1 MNTKQIK
8 LSVLAVFAVAVVTIL
23 SFQNKVVMTVSADGD
38 VAAEYKSKCIACH
51 GAAAAKNY
59 DPAKTEAEHVQI
71 ILKGKTAAKPP
82 NMPGY
87 EAKGMTE
94 AQAKALAEYMQSLRT
109 ATPPSAS
116 TATAATIPAALD
128 DETAAFY
135 KKTCIG
141 CHGAT
146 ANKSF
151 DATKA
156 DDVLVNVVMTGKKGE
171 KPPNMPEYTSKGMTN
186 EKASAL
192 VAYMKSL
199 KQ

>member
-8 LSVLAVFAVAVVTIL
+8 FSVFAVFALAVVTIL
-23 SFQNKVVMTVSADGD
+23 SFQQKVVMTVSADGD

-59 DPAKTEAEHVQI
+59 DPAKSDAEHIQV

-94 AQAKALAEYMQSLRT
+94 AQAKALAEYMRGLRT
-109 ATPPSAS
+109 ATPSAAS
-116 TATAATIPAALD
+116 TATVGVTAALD
-128 DETAAFY
+128 EETAAFY

-146 ANKSF
+146 ANKAF

-156 DDVLVNVVMTGKKGE
+156 DDVLVNAVLTGKKGE
-171 KPPNMPEYTSKGMTN
+171 KPPNMPEYASKGVTN
-186 EKASAL
+186 EKATAL
-192 VAYMKSL
+192 VAYMKTL